1 MVARNLCALRAVRPF
16 EGMKTPRSD
25 SRAVVRLPISIGRK
39 QAALSADL
47 SHGGFRLETP
57 QLLAPG
63 QLVEGYVLHGNK
75 ELAWKGQV
83 AWARP
88 GNPMASVWHE
98 VGVRFTHVSTGLRA
112 LISIRKRR

>member
-1 MVARNLCALRAVRPF
+1 
-16 EGMKTPRSD
+16 MKTPRSD

-63 QLVEGYVLHGNK
+63 TVIDGYVLHGNK
-75 ELAWKGQV
+75 ELPWRGEV
-83 AWARP
+83 AWAKP

-98 VGVRFTHVSTGLRA
+98 VGVRFTHVSPGLRA
-112 LISIRKRR
+112 LISIRKRK

>member
-1 MVARNLCALRAVRPF
+1 MKT
-16 EGMKTPRSD
+16 KTPRSD
-25 SRAVVRLPISIGRK
+25 SRAAVRLPISIGRR

-63 QLVEGYVLHGNK
+63 TPLEGYVLHGNK
-75 ELAWKGQV
+75 ELAWKGLV
-83 AWARP
+83 AWAKP